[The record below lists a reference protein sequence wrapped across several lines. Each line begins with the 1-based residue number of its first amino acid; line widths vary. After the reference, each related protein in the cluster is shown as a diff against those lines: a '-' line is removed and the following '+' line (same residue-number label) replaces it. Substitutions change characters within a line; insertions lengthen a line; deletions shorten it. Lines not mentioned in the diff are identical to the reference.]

1 MGYSLAFSLP
11 RSSFVALLCGRL
23 GCWLL
28 FERSESCN
36 DKWPTIERVN
46 YNDHSQIQNPWK
58 RLQKLS
64 KHQQKQSNAY
74 KTPKTR
80 SNNSCLK
87 GFDDVPRNWFR
98 KKHGQDSKWE
108 HFARVHHHANEGT
121 RYTTYFVEDKSN
133 ASFFPWVTEKLG
145 CGAGHKVHNLLWW
158 RRPKFKTSAFWISV
172 QKK

>member
-36 DKWPTIERVN
+36 DKWPTTERVN

-64 KHQQKQSNAY
+64 KHQPKQSNAY

-121 RYTTYFVEDKSN
+121 RYTTYFVGDKSN
-133 ASFFPWVTEKLG
+133 VAFFHERQKNEVAVQG
-145 CGAGHKVHNLLWW
+145 I
-158 RRPKFKTSAFWISV
+158 KFTTYFGDVAQNVCFLN
-172 QKK
+172 